1 MLDAGGGDD
10 DVFISQFVIE
20 GKVDLHGND
29 LTDVAVAD
37 DHYEE
42 RHLAPGKD
50 LPKTNTCMMTMGLR
64 LQMMLKIWLM
74 MLVLMNTMKR
84 HLSPAQN
91 LTMTDTR

>member
-1 MLDAGGGDD
+1 MLHGGGGD

-37 DHYEE
+37 DYYEE

-50 LPKTNTCMMTMGLR
+50 LPKTCMMAMRLR

-84 HLSPAQN
+84 HLSPA
-91 LTMTDTR
+91 